1 MTAVPEEMEVK
12 LTGSQDLAFRKI
24 QVTACLFQAE
34 LQTTISIWNGNF
46 RFQIFSARDPAGQAL
61 GEGILGSWQKW
72 KNKYTKFGKETTAP
86 Q

>member
-46 RFQIFSARDPAGQAL
+46 RFQIFSTRDPAGQAL

>member
-34 LQTTISIWNGNF
+34 LQTTISSIV
-46 RFQIFSARDPAGQAL
+46 
-61 GEGILGSWQKW
+61 
-72 KNKYTKFGKETTAP
+72 Y
-86 Q
+86 